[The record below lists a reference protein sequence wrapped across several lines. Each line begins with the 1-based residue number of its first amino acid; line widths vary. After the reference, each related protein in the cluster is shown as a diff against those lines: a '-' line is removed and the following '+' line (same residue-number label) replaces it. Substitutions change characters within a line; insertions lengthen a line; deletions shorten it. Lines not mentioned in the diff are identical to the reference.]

1 MLWPMTSA
9 IHHLDCAPMA
19 PALAFGGRL
28 TPTRMV
34 AHVLVVEGPH
44 GLTLVDT
51 GFGTEDLASRRMG
64 RPFIKLMGL
73 SLDPAHTALAQ
84 VRAMGFSPDDV
95 RDIVVTHLDLDHAGG
110 IGDFPSARVHVYAD
124 ELAAARAR
132 MTLREKNRYIPGQW
146 ASARWT
152 PRSVHGDD
160 WMGFNSVAVI
170 GEDVVLV
177 PLRGH
182 TRGHSGVAVR
192 RPQGGWL
199 LHAGDA
205 YFSAG
210 EKLRP
215 PTCPSGLAFF
225 QAAIQMDGPARVT
238 NQERL
243 RELHATHG
251 PGSGA
256 DEIVTVFSAHDA
268 AEFDALAGSRS

>member
-1 MLWPMTSA
+1 MTSA
-9 IHHLDCAPMA
+9 IHHLDCAPMT
-19 PALAFGGRL
+19 PALALGGRL
-28 TPTRMV
+28 TPKRMV
-34 AHVLVVEGPH
+34 AHVLLVEGAL

-51 GFGTEDLASRRMG
+51 GFGTEDLATRRMG
-64 RPFIKLMGL
+64 GAFIKLMGP
-73 SLDPAHTALAQ
+73 SLDPAHTAVAQ
-84 VRAMGFSPDDV
+84 VRGLGFSPEDV

-110 IGDFPSARVHVYAD
+110 IGDFPGAQVHVYAD
-124 ELAAARAR
+124 ELAAAQAR
-132 MTLREKNRYIPGQW
+132 TTMREKSRYLPSQW
-146 ASARWT
+146 ASARWS
-152 PRSVHGDD
+152 PHSVHGDD

-192 RPQGGWL
+192 RPSGGWL

-205 YFSAG
+205 YFNAG

-215 PTCPSGLAFF
+215 PTCPSGLSLF
-225 QAAIQMDGPARVT
+225 QSAVQMDKPARLT

-243 RELHATHG
+243 RELYATHG

-256 DEIVTVFSAHDA
+256 DDVTVFSAHDA
-268 AEFDALAGSRS
+268 TEFDALAGGS

>member
-1 MLWPMTSA
+1 MTSV

-34 AHVLVVEGPH
+34 AHVLLVEGEH
-44 GLTLVDT
+44 GLVLVDT
-51 GFGTEDLASRRMG
+51 GFGTEDLATRRMG
-64 RPFIKLMGL
+64 GAFIKLMGL
-73 SLDPAHTALAQ
+73 SLATRNTALAQ
-84 VRAMGFSPDDV
+84 VRALGFDPGDV

-110 IGDFPSARVHVYAD
+110 IGDFPNARVHVYAD

-132 MTLREKNRYIPGQW
+132 ASLREKNRYLPGQW
-146 ASARWT
+146 ADATWA
-152 PRSVHGDD
+152 PHSVQGED
-160 WMGFNSVAVI
+160 WMGFNSVRVI

-192 RPQGGWL
+192 RPADGWL
-199 LHAGDA
+199 FHAGDS
-205 YFSAG
+205 YFNTG
-210 EKLRP
+210 EKQRP

-225 QAAIQMDGPARVT
+225 QSAVQMDKPARLT

-256 DEIVTVFSAHDA
+256 AEVVTVFSAHDA
-268 AEFDALAGSRS
+268 KEFEALAAGGA